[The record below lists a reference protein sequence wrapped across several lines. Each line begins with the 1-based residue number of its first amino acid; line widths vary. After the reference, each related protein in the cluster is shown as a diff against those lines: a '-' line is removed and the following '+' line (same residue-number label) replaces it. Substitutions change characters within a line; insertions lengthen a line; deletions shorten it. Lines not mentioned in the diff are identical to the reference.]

1 MFKSR
6 PLHDQEPSDVRA
18 QVLGEKSGKYEYFA
32 AREDNRTNLTDA
44 LPPPPTSAVRETLN
58 KKSEDGVAGAGADG
72 VADPA
77 AWLSEVDLSQ
87 LKAALEPVDTIDTG
101 DAVDTAN
108 ATTDTT
114 PEPQDT
120 THVDLKASVTTQ
132 KSPWSIS
139 GERFINNPGAEDFP
153 ALWMSRHESP
163 EFDMTSA
170 FTFQQS
176 KMATESGAS
185 QQPRRVGI
193 QDLLTQEPKNSRG
206 DDSTNRLPPITISPP
221 SPHRV
226 VKEAN
231 GTPVEENVQLIIKP
245 NGAFT
250 FSQARRASKRSHE
263 DAFAG
268 EDDWPDQHDTHTS
281 SDDGPS
287 SGLTNDETRY
297 SVVPNAESVD
307 EALPSQ
313 TELMLRSLA
322 IPARR
327 DNVQPSKKRR
337 FARAAAYVA
346 LGGAAALTYMVST
359 APVL

>member
-32 AREDNRTNLTDA
+32 AREDNRSNIADA
-44 LPPPPTSAVRETLN
+44 LPPPPISAVRETLN
-58 KKSEDGVAGAGADG
+58 KESEESIVGAGAAG
-72 VADPA
+72 
-77 AWLSEVDLSQ
+77 EVDSRPWASEMDSSQ
-87 LKAALEPVDTIDTG
+87 SKVVNKPVDTV
-101 DAVDTAN
+101 DAVDTTETTN
-108 ATTDTT
+108 ATTNTT
-114 PEPQDT
+114 PEPQGA
-120 THVDLKASVTTQ
+120 THVDLRASIATQ
-132 KSPWSIS
+132 NSPWSMS
-139 GERFINNPGAEDFP
+139 GERFINNPGTEDLP
-153 ALWMSRHESP
+153 TLWVSRHQSP

-170 FTFQQS
+170 YTFQQS
-176 KMATESGAS
+176 KMATEGGAS
-185 QQPRRVGI
+185 HPRRVGI

-206 DDSTNRLPPITISPP
+206 DASANRLPPITISPP

-231 GTPVEENVQLIIKP
+231 DMLAKENVQPIVRP
-245 NGAFT
+245 YRSVT
-250 FSQARRASKRSHE
+250 SSQTRRASKRSHE
-263 DAFAG
+263 DAFAD
-268 EDDWPDQHDTHTS
+268 EDDWPGQDNTRTN

-287 SGLTNDETRY
+287 SGLTNDETPRA
-297 SVVPNAESVD
+297 VVSNAESVH
-307 EALPSQ
+307 ESLSPQ